1 MKSLGPYREPPKET
15 PHEALSPTDVMVNIM
30 LKVPLTEMHPIS
42 WKIKIAIASVL
53 LTLGTVIGS
62 ANRCTTNIPN
72 HNNVPAASDTG
83 N

>member
-1 MKSLGPYREPPKET
+1 
-15 PHEALSPTDVMVNIM
+15 
-30 LKVPLTEMHPIS
+30 
-42 WKIKIAIASVL
+42 